1 MNSLQIHN
9 IVEYIK
15 SKDEFPFEVEDV
27 EENLTEILSF
37 FDVFEVF
44 TNEETCLL
52 KEGLSKLAL
61 QEEEAEA
68 VRLAF
73 KIGLIQKE
81 DILPTRGEKNE
92 DDE

>member
-1 MNSLQIHN
+1 MNNAKLHG

-15 SKDEFPFEVEDV
+15 AKGEFPFDVEDV
-27 EENLTEILSF
+27 EEDLPSVLGF
-37 FDVFEVF
+37 FDVFEVL
-44 TNEETCLL
+44 TNEEAGVL
-52 KEGLSKLAL
+52 KEDLTNLAL

-73 KIGLIQKE
+73 RMGLIEKK
-81 DILPTRGEKNE
+81 DILPRGEKHE